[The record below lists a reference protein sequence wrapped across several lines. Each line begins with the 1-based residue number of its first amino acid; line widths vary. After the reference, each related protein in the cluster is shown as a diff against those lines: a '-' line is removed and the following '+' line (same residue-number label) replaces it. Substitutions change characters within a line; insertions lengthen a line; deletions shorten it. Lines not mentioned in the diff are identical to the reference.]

1 MDPLAEQT
9 FEPYSYVGNNP
20 IMFTDP
26 TGMSAEGADGGGW
39 LSKVWNSSKNEV
51 KSWFGGR
58 KLNYEVIV
66 EEPQLIGWDYG
77 ESVPCIECHHNTT
90 APNGERIGDLVGGTG
105 AMVISGFGYDN
116 FGGADMPGPTKTI
129 KATDAAGVGMGGA
142 DVGRRVLGALQYL
155 NSAFGLWTNDNKE
168 DVISKYMNGL
178 KKDSIYTIQGTERG
192 QGFYRSQVPNKAAA
206 NRIKDQYEEKGL
218 INITIDGKEKK

>member
-1 MDPLAEQT
+1 MTYDESYT
-9 FEPYSYVGNNP
+9 FENTPEGYAYSDVNIDDKYIYNIDGSKTMTDEYRESMNQKIINRP
-20 IMFTDP
+20 NIM
-26 TGMSAEGADGGGW
+26 
-39 LSKVWNSSKNEV
+39 N
-51 KSWFGGR
+51 
-58 KLNYEVIV
+58 
-66 EEPQLIGWDYG
+66 
-77 ESVPCIECHHNTT
+77 CHHTTT